1 MKNSK
6 SGHKSKKSSK
16 AKDSVKSKKV
26 IVSIYGPSEEDI
38 REKANEI
45 YLQRVELGEYG
56 TAESDWS
63 EAEKY
68 LIDSKV
74 NQPE

>member
-6 SGHKSKKSSK
+6 SGHKSKKSIK
-16 AKDSVKSKKV
+16 TKDSVKSKKV
-26 IVSIYGPSEEDI
+26 IVSKYGPGEEDT
-38 REKANEI
+38 REKVNEI
-45 YLQRVELGEYG
+45 YLQRLERGEYG

>member
-6 SGHKSKKSSK
+6 SGHKSEKSSK

-26 IVSIYGPSEEDI
+26 IVSKYGPGKEDT

-45 YLQRVELGEYG
+45 YLQRLERGEYG